1 MKKLP
6 QELSFHRTNSSGS
19 GGGGG
24 CGSSSL
30 YWPNTRKI
38 IPAANPPYFSRSS
51 ATVTEPEDISDRV
64 LLRKSNSHSRRLSKP
79 AAAASSLLRSLLSLV
94 SLPAIVLPTCK
105 WLSVSTSQLSIL
117 GPSHTL
123 GRKVTG
129 TLFGYRRGHVN
140 FAVQD
145 HPGSDPV
152 MLLEL
157 AMSTSAL
164 VKEMSSGLVRIA
176 LECDKTLPGD
186 PGRVG
191 STQSVK
197 VFQVIESENIIIY
210 IIFKVEINLIK

>member
-1 MKKLP
+1 MKLP
-6 QELSFHRTNSSGS
+6 QELSLQRTTSSGS
-19 GGGGG
+19 GSGSSGGGG

-38 IPAANPPYFSRSS
+38 TPAANPPYFSRSS
-51 ATVTEPEDISDRV
+51 ATVTEPEDNSDNL
-64 LLRKSNSHSRRLSKP
+64 LLRKSNSHSGRLSKP
-79 AAAASSLLRSLLSLV
+79 AAAVSSLLRSLLSLV

-117 GPSHTL
+117 GSSYSL

-129 TLFGYRRGHVN
+129 TLFGHRRGHVN

-164 VKEMSSGLVRIA
+164 VKEMSSGFVRIA
-176 LECDKTLPGD
+176 LECDKTLPGE
-186 PGRVG
+186 PVRVR
-191 STQSVK
+191 STQSIK
-197 VFQVIESENIIIY
+197 LLQVIESEVIIIY
-210 IIFKVEINLIK
+210 NFSSKS